1 MQTQATATKEK
12 ENTSGSHKPYS
23 NPLTFVRPAATKL
36 PDPVEIIRR
45 VRQNPASLSREDKLA
60 LQRTLGNRA
69 VVQLLSSLKD
79 GPKDEKK
86 TDNSP
91 EKAGGQGQGSPETE
105 SKQMQPQEQRPEPV
119 QAKVEPLSAQTE
131 PKAQQNEK
139 PSLFAKVSSAL
150 KEQSKPL
157 AKNSPSGAKAG
168 KGKADEERPD
178 GKEKAAAP
186 QATETEKAQV
196 AEAQDAKN
204 VNEGKESKGAKEAK
218 SEKKSKAE
226 DAKGESAPKEPSLGE
241 ALDALAGEGKEEP
254 AKAKKVNI
262 HGEDPGQILDQLTHV
277 QPTEI
282 GDAYAQAVDVSAGAL
297 AKQKQK
303 TRQGLPVIP
312 TPTGLKGKVL
322 QARKKIAPLKH
333 DVPDSYKSERSGG
346 SAQPGN
352 LGRMDIG
359 SSGSEG
365 NPEAMLGEIRSAA
378 AVPPEISMTGEADP
392 SQLEGFSQEAS
403 QQVGAAKRAEM
414 GQISHP

>member
-23 NPLTFVRPAATKL
+23 NPLTFVRTAATKL

-86 TDNSP
+86 TDSTSEAKP
-91 EKAGGQGQGSPETE
+91 GGQGQGSPENTPAE
-105 SKQMQPQEQRPEPV
+105 REPAVTEPV
-119 QAKVEPLSAQTE
+119 QAKVKPLSAQTE

-150 KEQSKPL
+150 KEQGKPL
-157 AKNSPSGAKAG
+157 AKSLPSGAKAG

-186 QATETEKAQV
+186 QATETGKSQV

-204 VNEGKESKGAKEAK
+204 VNEGKEPKGAKEAK

-226 DAKGESAPKEPSLGE
+226 DVKGESAPKEPSLGE
-241 ALDALAGEGKEEP
+241 ALGALAGEGKEEP

-312 TPTGLKGKVL
+312 APTGLKGKVL
-322 QARKKIAPLKH
+322 QARRKIAPLKH
-333 DVPDSYKSERSGG
+333 DVPDGYKSERSGG

-359 SSGSEG
+359 SSGSDG